1 MYLFVIFISKN
12 KNKVQ
17 EFYMK
22 YPKDLSGLKFGRL
35 TAQYPTEK
43 RCGTSVV

>member
-1 MYLFVIFISKN
+1 
-12 KNKVQ
+12 
-17 EFYMK
+17 MK